1 MTTDV
6 ELLKFAGQ
14 ELNDGVSFI
23 LENLTFKAA
32 EKKPQFVSNPAA
44 DGDVLVEEAHYTPS
58 YFEFTVRADAKPT
71 ADQSRELLNVLVELM
86 QGAERAEGG
95 LPLEWTPTGGASM
108 TTYYVLLAEIN
119 DIPVTPT
126 GDEAGW
132 FAKEPL
138 MKVKFTCKP
147 FGYKPER
154 VLQAAVESWPRNPL
168 QTLYL
173 KVWGSRPRRGPRNR
187 QVQSDPGPPT
197 PGVGDGNPTGR
208 SRPVATSHRGHNL
221 VTSGFSGTAATRTGA
236 YSEEKTERAPL
247 VNQWAPIAVMKPD
260 QRHRLAEGQ
269 GAGLDIESRS
279 ALLIVLPKR
288 RRPFD
293 PRPSRRR
300 RPGLKRMV
308 RARPRRVDVL
318 RSADGR
324 TALRD
329 PDRSR
334 WPSRGSPK
342 PT

>member
-58 YFEFTVRADAKPT
+58 YFEFTVRADAEPT

-154 VLQAAVESWPRNPL
+154 VLKAAVESGAEPL

-173 KVWGSRPRRGPRNR
+173 KVWGSRPRRGPR
-187 QVQSDPGPPT
+187 D
-197 PGVGDGNPTGR
+197 R
-208 SRPVATSHRGHNL
+208 SRTKPPRTADTWSGGWKPDWTKPARRYSSHRG
-221 VTSGFSGTAATRTGA
+221 VT
-236 YSEEKTERAPL
+236 
-247 VNQWAPIAVMKPD
+247 
-260 QRHRLAEGQ
+260 RH
-269 GAGLDIESRS
+269 D
-279 ALLIVLPKR
+279 
-288 RRPFD
+288 
-293 PRPSRRR
+293 
-300 RPGLKRMV
+300 
-308 RARPRRVDVL
+308 RV
-318 RSADGR
+318 
-324 TALRD
+324 
-329 PDRSR
+329 
-334 WPSRGSPK
+334 
-342 PT
+342 